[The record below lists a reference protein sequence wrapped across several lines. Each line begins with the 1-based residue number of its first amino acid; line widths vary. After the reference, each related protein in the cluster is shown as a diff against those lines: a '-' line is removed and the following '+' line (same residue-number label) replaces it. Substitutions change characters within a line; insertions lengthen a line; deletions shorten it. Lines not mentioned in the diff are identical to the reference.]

1 MNFSLDFDQAKTWLF
16 CELPERC
23 FLQRVRGTLIKEH
36 KLDDISHHE
45 HWWALKWSWHSH
57 GWELVS
63 LSVALARSK
72 ISFPILP
79 LLCPCF
85 LQFLSNSFLL
95 PYLLIRGTPQRM
107 CIIPVRSC
115 KPFMSWEDM
124 LARVLPVPF
133 SLDDTCINFSF
144 PDKSSISF
152 YFNPPPLCFY
162 LP

>member
-1 MNFSLDFDQAKTWLF
+1 M
-16 CELPERC
+16 ELAFTRM
-23 FLQRVRGTLIKEH
+23 RVSGSKCL
-36 KLDDISHHE
+36 SA
-45 HWWALKWSWHSH
+45 AL
-57 GWELVS
+57 V
-63 LSVALARSK
+63 RSQ

-133 SLDDTCINFSF
+133 SLYDTCINFSF
-144 PDKSSISF
+144 PDNSSISF
-152 YFNPPPLCFY
+152 NLNPPSPLLLHSLSTFLSVFKFSFSEPQTSAGNTAVGLCLDDLKY
-162 LP
+162 KINW

>member
-1 MNFSLDFDQAKTWLF
+1 MRVSECKSLF
-16 CELPERC
+16 
-23 FLQRVRGTLIKEH
+23 
-36 KLDDISHHE
+36 
-45 HWWALKWSWHSH
+45 
-57 GWELVS
+57 
-63 LSVALARSK
+63 VALACLQV
-72 ISFPILP
+72 SFPILP
-79 LLCPCF
+79 VLCPCF

-133 SLDDTCINFSF
+133 SLYDTCINFSF

-152 YFNPPPLCFY
+152 DLNAPPPWLWAPYPHFY
-162 LP
+162 LSLSSRFWSPKPSHGYEIQDKLLEI